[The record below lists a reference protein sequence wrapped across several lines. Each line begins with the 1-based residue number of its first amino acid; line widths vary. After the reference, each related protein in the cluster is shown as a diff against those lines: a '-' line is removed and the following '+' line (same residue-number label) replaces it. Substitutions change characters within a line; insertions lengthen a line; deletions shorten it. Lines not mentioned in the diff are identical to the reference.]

1 MKNAT
6 GWMTLGQFSEIFFML
21 ALPFSL
27 SALVLKG
34 IITWSYYRCD
44 PLRLFV
50 YGGAET
56 YFTYALLFLGILLH
70 GVSYDFYYV
79 TAYIYVDKKRRF
91 ICVPLRRAYH
101 PLLSGIRQ
109 PAGLSSRRRDD
120 GKMFAYPQPVN
131 GLTFNWAGMWTF
143 GAVMIAVIAL
153 LFMIFFR
160 ESDKEITAIDD
171 RDIALTQG
179 EVNESRTYSRCSL
192 RASVRGCDGNAL

>member
-1 MKNAT
+1 M
-6 GWMTLGQFSEIFFML
+6 
-21 ALPFSL
+21 
-27 SALVLKG
+27 VLKG
-34 IITWSYYRCD
+34 IITWSYYRRD

-91 ICVPLRRAYH
+91 ICVPLRK
-101 PLLSGIRQ
+101 
-109 PAGLSSRRRDD
+109 GLSPSAVRDSAACWVSPRRRDD

-179 EVNESRTYSRCSL
+179 EVK
-192 RASVRGCDGNAL
+192 